1 MTFEERFE
9 KILKDRGVPKAELA
23 RKIGLP
29 LSTFNYKSKSLS
41 AWKVPEF
48 NKMVETLRL
57 TDEEVTFLTTSV
69 N

>member
-1 MTFEERFE
+1 MTFEERFD

-23 RKIGLP
+23 RKIGIP
-29 LSTFNYKSKSLS
+29 DRTFRYKAKSLS

-57 TDEEVTFLTTSV
+57 TDEEVTFLTSSV